1 MAEQGSWVGLGCVA
15 LSNVSGFPRIG
26 RNRELKFATEGHWRG
41 ETSAEELAATA
52 KAIRIENW
60 KLMQDAGIDLI
71 PSNDFSYYDQVLDT
85 IALVGAVPERYGWG
99 GGEVDLDTYFAMAR
113 GRQTDDVDVTAM
125 EMTKWFNTNYH
136 YIVPELGPDTRF
148 SLSSSKPFD
157 EHSEAMEEVGIDTV
171 PVLIGPVS
179 FLLLSKP
186 AEGVDDRF
194 DAVDLIEPLIE
205 VYGEV
210 IEKLAGQGAT
220 WVQFDEPC
228 FVQDRTEKELDAL
241 RLAYEEL
248 CKVHE
253 RPRIVVKT
261 YFDHVGDAYGVL
273 RDLPIEG
280 VGLDFTGFIHEE
292 GIGFGEAPFH
302 EHGGRHN
309 AEFIANQEG
318 LDDQWLFAG
327 IVDGRNVWINHLEH
341 SLDALDG
348 MRDRTAQLV
357 VSTSCSLLHTPIDLD
372 AEPAG
377 GDADLDDEL
386 RSWMAFATQK
396 IGEVATLAKGVAEG
410 REAIADQLDK
420 NDRAI
425 DSRRDSARTRNPDVR
440 DRVAALTEA
449 DARRD
454 TPFAERKR
462 LQQEKLGLP
471 TFPAT
476 TIGSFP
482 QTDEIR
488 AARRQLREGEIEL
501 AEYEDR
507 MRAEIDRV
515 ISFQEEI
522 GLDVL
527 VHGEPERNDMVQ
539 YFGEQMLGYAFTE
552 NAWVQSYGSRCVRP
566 PIIFGDVSRPAPM
579 TVEWITYAQSKTDL
593 PLKGMLTG
601 PVTML
606 EWSFVRDDQPR
617 SETCEQLALAIRD
630 EVADL
635 EEAGIP
641 IIHVD
646 EPAIREGLPLRH
658 DRWDEYLRWA
668 VYSFR
673 VATSGVSDE
682 TQVHTHMCYSD
693 FGDILEHIQEMDAD
707 VTLIEAARS
716 RMELLHHWDRSG
728 FTHDLGP
735 GVYDIHSPRVPSTE
749 EIAELL
755 HEAARVLRP
764 EQLWVTPDCGL
775 KTRAWAE
782 VDPSLR
788 NMVEAAKQL
797 REELVPAS

>member
-1 MAEQGSWVGLGCVA
+1 MP

-41 ETSAEELAATA
+41 ERSADELGATA
-52 KAIRIENW
+52 KAIRAENW
-60 KLMQDAGIDLI
+60 KLMQEAGIDLI

-85 IALVGAVPERYGWG
+85 IALLGAVPERYGHG
-99 GGEVDLDTYFAMAR
+99 GGNVGLDTYFAMAR
-113 GRQTDDVDVTAM
+113 GGQDVTAM
-125 EMTKWFNTNYH
+125 EMTKWFDTNYH
-136 YIVPELGPDTRF
+136 YIVPELGPETKF
-148 SLSSSKPFD
+148 SLSATKPFD
-157 EHSEAMEEVGIDTV
+157 EHAEAMEEVGIDTV

-186 AEGVDDRF
+186 ADGVSENF
-194 DAVDLIEPLIE
+194 DPLDLLEDLVE

-210 IEKLAGQGAT
+210 IEKLAEQGAT

-228 FVQDRTEKELDAL
+228 FVEDRSDKELDAL

-292 GIGFGEAPFH
+292 GSGFGDAPFH

-309 AEFIANQEG
+309 AEFIAEQGG
-318 LDDQWLFAG
+318 LDDRWLFAG
-327 IVDGRNVWINHLEH
+327 IVDGRNVWVNHLEH
-341 SLDALDG
+341 SLDALESL
-348 MRDRTAQLV
+348 RDRCEQLV
-357 VSTSCSLLHTPIDLD
+357 VSTSCSLLHVPIDLE
-372 AEPAG
+372 AEPDD
-377 GDADLDDEL
+377 GDADLDAEM
-386 RSWMAFATQK
+386 RSWMAFAVQK
-396 IGEVATLAKGVAEG
+396 VGEVATLARGVADG
-410 REAIADQLDK
+410 REAIATELDG
-420 NDRAI
+420 NDRAL
-425 DSRRDSARTRNPDVR
+425 DSRRDSHRTRTPEVR
-440 DRVAALTEA
+440 ARVEALTEA

-454 TPFAERKR
+454 MPFAERKQ
-462 LQQEKLGLP
+462 LHQQRLGLP

-482 QTDEIR
+482 QTDELR
-488 AARRQLREGEIEL
+488 AVRSQLREGEIQL
-501 AEYEDR
+501 DAYEER

-515 ISFQEEI
+515 IEFQEEI
-522 GLDVL
+522 GIDVL

-539 YFGEQMLGYAFTE
+539 YFAEQMLGYAFTA
-552 NAWVQSYGSRCVRP
+552 NAWVQSYGSRYVRP
-566 PIIFGDVSRPAPM
+566 PIIFGDISRAGPM
-579 TVEWITYAQSKTDL
+579 TVEWIAYAQSKTER
-593 PLKGMLTG
+593 PVKGMLTG

-617 SETCEQLALAIRD
+617 RETCEQLALAIRD

-635 EEAGIP
+635 EQAGIP
-641 IIHVD
+641 IVHVD
-646 EPAIREGLPLRH
+646 EPAIREGLPLRR
-658 DRWDEYLRWA
+658 DRWDEYLEWA

-673 VATSGVSDE
+673 IATAGVADE

-693 FGDILEHIQEMDAD
+693 FGDILEQIQAMDAD

-716 RMELLHHWDRSG
+716 RMELLHHWERTG
-728 FTHDLGP
+728 FTHDIGP
-735 GVYDIHSPRVPSTE
+735 GVYDIHSPRVPSVE
-749 EIAELL
+749 EISELL
-755 HEAARVLRP
+755 GEAAQVLRP
-764 EQLWVTPDCGL
+764 GQLWVTPDCGL
-775 KTRAWAE
+775 KTRTWDQ

-788 NMVEAAKQL
+788 NMVKAAKQL

>member
-1 MAEQGSWVGLGCVA
+1 MA
-15 LSNVSGFPRIG
+15 LSNISGFPRIG
-26 RNRELKFATEGHWRG
+26 RNRELKFATEGYWRG
-41 ETSAEELAATA
+41 ETSADDLAKTA
-52 KAIRIENW
+52 KAIRLENW

-71 PSNDFSYYDQVLDT
+71 PSNDFSYYDQVLDA
-85 IALVGAVPERYGWG
+85 ISLVGAVPERYGWG
-99 GGEVDLDTYFAMAR
+99 GGQVDLDTYFAMAR
-113 GRQTDDVDVTAM
+113 GRQTDDADATAM

-136 YIVPELGPDTRF
+136 YIVPELGPGTKF
-148 SLSSSKPFD
+148 SLSATKPFD
-157 EHSEAMEEVGIDTV
+157 EHAEAMEEAGIDTV

-186 AEGVDDRF
+186 ADGVAEDF
-194 DAVDLIEPLIE
+194 NPLDLLESLVE

-220 WVQFDEPC
+220 WVQLDEPC
-228 FVQDRTEKELDAL
+228 FVQDRSEQELDAL

-253 RPRIVVKT
+253 RPRILVKT

-280 VGLDFTGFIHEE
+280 VGLDFTGMVHGDELDE
-292 GIGFGEAPFH
+292 TVH

-309 AEFIANQEG
+309 AEFVAEQGG
-318 LDDQWLFAG
+318 LEDKWLFAG

-341 SLDALDG
+341 SLDALEG
-348 MRDRTAQLV
+348 LRDRTKQLV
-357 VSTSCSLLHTPIDLD
+357 VSTSCSLLHVPIDLD
-372 AEPAG
+372 AEPAD
-377 GDADLDDEL
+377 GDADLDDEV
-386 RSWMAFATQK
+386 RSWMAFAVQK
-396 IGEVATLAKGVAEG
+396 VGELAILARGLADG
-410 REAIADQLDK
+410 REAIADQLDA
-420 NDRAI
+420 NDRAL
-425 DSRRDSARTRNPDVR
+425 DSRRDSHRTRTPDVR
-440 DRVAALTEA
+440 ARVDALTEA

-454 TPFAERKR
+454 SPFADRKQA
-462 LQQEKLGLP
+462 QQQKLGLP

-488 AARRQLREGEIEL
+488 ATRRRLREGEIQL
-501 AEYEDR
+501 AEYEER

-515 ISFQEEI
+515 VAFQEEI

-539 YFGEQMLGYAFTE
+539 YFGEQMLGFVFTQ

-566 PIIFGDVSRPAPM
+566 PIIFGDVSRAAPM
-579 TVEWITYAQSKTDL
+579 TIEWITYAQSKTER

-617 SETCEQLALAIRD
+617 RETCEQLALAIRD

-646 EPAIREGLPLRH
+646 EPAIREGLPLRR
-658 DRWDEYLRWA
+658 DRWDEYLEWA

-673 VATSGVSDE
+673 VATAGVADE

-693 FGDILEHIQEMDAD
+693 FGDILGRIQEMDAD

-728 FTHDLGP
+728 FTNDLGP
-735 GVYDIHSPRVPSTE
+735 GVWDIHSPRVPSAE
-749 EIAELL
+749 EMAELL
-755 HEAARVLRP
+755 GEAARVLRP

-775 KTRAWAE
+775 KTRAWPE
-782 VDPSLR
+782 TEESLR
-788 NMVEAAKQL
+788 NMVQAAKQL